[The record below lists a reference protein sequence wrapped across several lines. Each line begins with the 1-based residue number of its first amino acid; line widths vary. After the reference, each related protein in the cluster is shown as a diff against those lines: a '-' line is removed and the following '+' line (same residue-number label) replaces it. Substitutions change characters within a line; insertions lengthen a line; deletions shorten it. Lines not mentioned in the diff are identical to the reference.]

1 MGTQTPSF
9 IMLMESTLN
18 TPRDDINTS
27 NANFSFSMAMI
38 PMVSNLEKVHESLI
52 SKSVQNATNSVRI
65 LGGLIQNQLDN
76 LLQNQLEKIQNQLE
90 KSAWENMEIPSE
102 KGSESRSMLDDWL
115 RSAWATRLEQI
126 KRTMVITSKSGCL
139 SLTSP
144 TEVTNTTVK
153 GQPIDTPTEVINA
166 TSSGQPID
174 TQTEGTNT
182 TVEGQPID
190 TPTEGTNTTSS
201 GQPLDTQTEGTNTT
215 SSGQPI
221 DTPTEGTN
229 TTSSVPKKF

>member
-9 IMLMESTLN
+9 IMLMQSTLN

-65 LGGLIQNQLDN
+65 LGGLIQNQL
-76 LLQNQLEKIQNQLE
+76 E

-102 KGSESRSMLDDWL
+102 KGSESRSMLEDWL
-115 RSAWATRLEQI
+115 RSAWETRTKQI
-126 KRTMVITSKSGCL
+126 ERTMVIPSESGCI

-144 TEVTNTTVK
+144 TEVTNTTVEGTK
-153 GQPIDTPTEVINA
+153 KISTPTEGTNTTFA
-166 TSSGQPID
+166 GKPLD

-182 TVEGQPID
+182 TVEGPQID
-190 TPTEGTNTTSS
+190 TPTGVINATSS
-201 GQPLDTQTEGTNTT
+201 E
-215 SSGQPI
+215 SGPEVSMNWKDFPQI
-221 DTPTEGTN
+221 TDQQNVHDVHHNQET
-229 TTSSVPKKF
+229 

>member
-1 MGTQTPSF
+1 MGQTPTWV
-9 IMLMESTLN
+9 MLMQSTLN
-18 TPRDDINTS
+18 TPCDDTNTS

-38 PMVSNLEKVHESLI
+38 PLVSKLEKAHESLI
-52 SKSVQNATNSVRI
+52 SKSVQNGTNSFRI
-65 LGGLIQNQLDN
+65 LGRLIQNQLDN

-144 TEVTNTTVK
+144 TEGTNTTVE

-166 TSSGQPID
+166 TSSGQTID
-174 TQTEGTNT
+174 TPTEGTNT
-182 TVEGQPID
+182 TVEGQP
-190 TPTEGTNTTSS
+190 
-201 GQPLDTQTEGTNTT
+201 LDTQTEGINAT
-215 SSGQPI
+215 SSESGSKVSMDWKDFPQITDQQNVHDVHHNPQE
-221 DTPTEGTN
+221 T
-229 TTSSVPKKF
+229 

>member
-1 MGTQTPSF
+1 MGPSF
-9 IMLMESTLN
+9 IMLMQSTLN
-18 TPRDDINTS
+18 TPSDDTNTS

-144 TEVTNTTVK
+144 TEVTNTTV
-153 GQPIDTPTEVINA
+153 
-166 TSSGQPID
+166 
-174 TQTEGTNT
+174 
-182 TVEGQPID
+182 EGQPID
-190 TPTEGTNTTSS
+190 TPTEGINTTSA
-201 GQPLDTQTEGTNTT
+201 GQPLDTQTQVINAT
-215 SSGQPI
+215 SSESGPEVSMNWKDFPQITDQQNVHDVHHNPQE
-221 DTPTEGTN
+221 T
-229 TTSSVPKKF
+229 

>member
-9 IMLMESTLN
+9 IMLMQSTLN
-18 TPRDDINTS
+18 TPRDDTNTS

-38 PMVSNLEKVHESLI
+38 PLVSNLEKDHESLI
-52 SKSVQNATNSVRI
+52 SKSVQNGTNSFRI
-65 LGGLIQNQLDN
+65 LGRLIQNQLDN

-115 RSAWATRLEQI
+115 RSAWTTRLEQI

-144 TEVTNTTVK
+144 TE
-153 GQPIDTPTEVINA
+153 
-166 TSSGQPID
+166 
-174 TQTEGTNT
+174 GTNT

-190 TPTEGTNTTSS
+190 TPTEVTNTTVEGTKKNSTPTKVTNTTSS
-201 GQPLDTQTEGTNTT
+201 E
-215 SSGQPI
+215 SGSKVSMDWKDFPQI
-221 DTPTEGTN
+221 TDQQNVHDVHHNQET
-229 TTSSVPKKF
+229 

>member
-1 MGTQTPSF
+1 MGPSF
-9 IMLMESTLN
+9 IMLMQSTLN
-18 TPRDDINTS
+18 TPRDDTNTS

-144 TEVTNTTVK
+144 TR
-153 GQPIDTPTEVINA
+153 A
-166 TSSGQPID
+166 A
-174 TQTEGTNT
+174 TEGTNT
-182 TVEGQPID
+182 TVE
-190 TPTEGTNTTSS
+190 
-201 GQPLDTQTEGTNTT
+201 
-215 SSGQPI
+215 
-221 DTPTEGTN
+221 
-229 TTSSVPKKF
+229 

>member
-9 IMLMESTLN
+9 IMLMQSTLN
-18 TPRDDINTS
+18 TPRDDTNTS

-38 PMVSNLEKVHESLI
+38 PLVSNLEKDHESLI
-52 SKSVQNATNSVRI
+52 SKSVQNGTNSFRI
-65 LGGLIQNQLDN
+65 LGRLIQNQLDN

-144 TEVTNTTVK
+144 TRAATEGTNTTVE
-153 GQPIDTPTEVINA
+153 GPTIDTPTEVINA

-174 TQTEGTNT
+174 TPTEVINATSSGTKK
-182 TVEGQPID
+182 IS
-190 TPTEGTNTTSS
+190 TPTEGINATSS
-201 GQPLDTQTEGTNTT
+201 E
-215 SSGQPI
+215 
-221 DTPTEGTN
+221 
-229 TTSSVPKKF
+229 

>member
-1 MGTQTPSF
+1 MGQTPSF
-9 IMLMESTLN
+9 IMLMQSTLN
-18 TPRDDINTS
+18 TPCDDTNTS

-38 PMVSNLEKVHESLI
+38 PLVSKLEKDHESLI
-52 SKSVQNATNSVRI
+52 SKSVQNGTNSFRI
-65 LGGLIQNQLDN
+65 LGRLIQNQLD
-76 LLQNQLEKIQNQLE
+76 KFQNQLE

-144 TEVTNTTVK
+144 TRAATEGTNTTVE
-153 GQPIDTPTEVINA
+153 GPTIDTPTEVINATSSGPTIDTPTEVINA

-174 TQTEGTNT
+174 TQTEGINA
-182 TVEGQPID
+182 
-190 TPTEGTNTTSS
+190 TSS
-201 GQPLDTQTEGTNTT
+201 EAGPEVSMNWKDFPQITDQQNVHDVHHNQET
-215 SSGQPI
+215 
-221 DTPTEGTN
+221 
-229 TTSSVPKKF
+229 

>member
-1 MGTQTPSF
+1 MGQTPSF
-9 IMLMESTLN
+9 IMLMQSTLN

-38 PMVSNLEKVHESLI
+38 PLVSRLEKVHESLI
-52 SKSVQNATNSVRI
+52 SKSVQNGTNSVRI
-65 LGGLIQNQLDN
+65 LGRLIQNQLDN

-144 TEVTNTTVK
+144 TE
-153 GQPIDTPTEVINA
+153 
-166 TSSGQPID
+166 
-174 TQTEGTNT
+174 GTNT

-190 TPTEGTNTTSS
+190 TQTEVTNTTVEGTKKNSTPTEVTNTTSS
-201 GQPLDTQTEGTNTT
+201 E
-215 SSGQPI
+215 SGSKVSMDWKDFPQI
-221 DTPTEGTN
+221 TDQQNVHDVHHNQET
-229 TTSSVPKKF
+229 

>member
-9 IMLMESTLN
+9 IMLMQSTLN

-90 KSAWENMEIPSE
+90 KSAWENRT
-102 KGSESRSMLDDWL
+102 K
-115 RSAWATRLEQI
+115 QI
-126 KRTMVITSKSGCL
+126 ERTMVIPSESGCI

-144 TEVTNTTVK
+144 TEVTNTTV
-153 GQPIDTPTEVINA
+153 
-166 TSSGQPID
+166 
-174 TQTEGTNT
+174 EGT
-182 TVEGQPID
+182 
-190 TPTEGTNTTSS
+190 
-201 GQPLDTQTEGTNTT
+201 
-215 SSGQPI
+215 
-221 DTPTEGTN
+221 
-229 TTSSVPKKF
+229 KKFPLRLRALIPPPQDNHLTLRLRALMPPPQSQAP

>member
-144 TEVTNTTVK
+144 TEVTNTTVE
-153 GQPIDTPTEVINA
+153 GPPIDTPTEVINA
-166 TSSGQPID
+166 TFAGQPLE

-182 TVEGQPID
+182 TVEGPKIV
-190 TPTEGTNTTSS
+190 TPTEVINTTSES
-201 GQPLDTQTEGTNTT
+201 GPEVSMNWKDFPQITDQQNVHDVHHNQET
-215 SSGQPI
+215 
-221 DTPTEGTN
+221 
-229 TTSSVPKKF
+229 

>member
-1 MGTQTPSF
+1 MGQTPSF
-9 IMLMESTLN
+9 IMLMQSTLN
-18 TPRDDINTS
+18 TPCDDTNTS

-38 PMVSNLEKVHESLI
+38 PLVSNLEKVHESLI

-102 KGSESRSMLDDWL
+102 KGSESRSMLEDWL
-115 RSAWATRLEQI
+115 RSAWETRTKQI
-126 KRTMVITSKSGCL
+126 ERTMVIPSESGCI

-144 TEVTNTTVK
+144 TEVTNTTVEGTK
-153 GQPIDTPTEVINA
+153 KFSTPTEGTNT
-166 TSSGQPID
+166 TSAGQPLD

-190 TPTEGTNTTSS
+190 T
-201 GQPLDTQTEGTNTT
+201 QTEGINAT
-215 SSGQPI
+215 SSEAGPEVSMNWKDFPQI
-221 DTPTEGTN
+221 TDQQNVHDVHHNQET
-229 TTSSVPKKF
+229 

>member
-1 MGTQTPSF
+1 MGQTPSF
-9 IMLMESTLN
+9 IMLMQSTLN

-38 PMVSNLEKVHESLI
+38 PLVSKLEKVHESLI

-144 TEVTNTTVK
+144 TRAATEGTNTTVE

-166 TSSGQPID
+166 TSSGQP
-174 TQTEGTNT
+174 
-182 TVEGQPID
+182 
-190 TPTEGTNTTSS
+190 
-201 GQPLDTQTEGTNTT
+201 LDTQTEVINAT
-215 SSGQPI
+215 SSESGSKVSMDWKDFPQITDQQNVHDVHHNPQ
-221 DTPTEGTN
+221 
-229 TTSSVPKKF
+229 

>member
-9 IMLMESTLN
+9 IMLMQSTLN
-18 TPRDDINTS
+18 TPRDDTNTS

-38 PMVSNLEKVHESLI
+38 PLVSNLEKDHESLI
-52 SKSVQNATNSVRI
+52 SKSVQNGTNSFRI
-65 LGGLIQNQLDN
+65 LGRLIQNQLDN
-76 LLQNQLEKIQNQLE
+76 LIQNQLE

-144 TEVTNTTVK
+144 TEGTNTTVE
-153 GQPIDTPTEVINA
+153 GQPL
-166 TSSGQPID
+166 D

-182 TVEGQPID
+182 TVEGQP
-190 TPTEGTNTTSS
+190 
-201 GQPLDTQTEGTNTT
+201 LDTQTEGINAT
-215 SSGQPI
+215 SSESGPEVSMNWKDFPQITDQQNVHDVHHNPQE
-221 DTPTEGTN
+221 T
-229 TTSSVPKKF
+229 

>member
-9 IMLMESTLN
+9 IMLMQSTLN

-144 TEVTNTTVK
+144 TEVTNTTVE

-166 TSSGQPID
+166 TSSGQPL
-174 TQTEGTNT
+174 
-182 TVEGQPID
+182 D
-190 TPTEGTNTTSS
+190 TPTQVINATSS
-201 GQPLDTQTEGTNTT
+201 ESFLDIILSFFFNLNVIYPDSLE
-215 SSGQPI
+215 SGPEVSMNWKDFPQ
-221 DTPTEGTN
+221 
-229 TTSSVPKKF
+229 